1 MTWCRRD
8 PSLWRVHHLSRHRLP
23 HHRTFSSSLTR
34 SARYDDADTK
44 RPDGVSD
51 REWVQLQQYRA
62 QVVQYRRWRRKL
74 HEDPYRALFGASE
87 NMLMGRGLKDWVPK
101 WMLEAEEEGVERK
114 VDAGELALVIAMCA
128 GANMMKGGKIV
139 GKTARVTGQQ
149 RRRGMRSHATRRRQT
164 PRTGAQVKQETASQH
179 SANRRINPRY
189 SSGRT
194 LGSSPR
200 LISGDPKRG
209 HT

>member
-23 HHRTFSSSLTR
+23 HHRTFSSSLAR
-34 SARYDDADTK
+34 SARYDDADAK

-101 WMLEAEEEGVERK
+101 WMLEAEEEGVEGKVGK
-114 VDAGELALVIAMCA
+114 VDAGELALVIAMCG
-128 GANMMKGGKIV
+128 GANVTKGGKILRN
-139 GKTARVTGQQ
+139 TARTTGQQ
-149 RRRGMRSHATRRRQT
+149 RRCGMRAHATRRRQT
-164 PRTGAQVKQETASQH
+164 PRTRAQVKQETASRH

-189 SSGRT
+189 SSERT
-194 LGSSPR
+194 LASSRR
-200 LISGDPKRG
+200 LI
-209 HT
+209 